1 MNIISKLTG
10 MRVLLVT
17 ICLMGCLAFIS
28 CDKDNCGYPGSVTFS
43 SKGGS
48 KIIRTNEDINL
59 VYMQILDYDG
69 EGNYS
74 DQEREDSLIVTYQWL
89 TAKAALYGNEIE
101 LIAEPSLSSKKR
113 TLYLDVNEDIEI
125 KVTQK

>member
-1 MNIISKLTG
+1 MNIILQLTG
-10 MRVLLVT
+10 LRALAAS

-43 SKGGS
+43 SQGGS
-48 KIIRTNEDINL
+48 KIIKTNEDINL

-74 DQEREDSLIVTYQWL
+74 DMEREDSLIVSYQWL
-89 TAKAALYGNEIE
+89 TAKAALYGSEIE
-101 LIAEPSLSSKKR
+101 LIAEPSQSSKKR

-125 KVTQK
+125 KVTQN